1 MPDFCEM
8 LPNVTPHNPCRVK
21 GGVGEGGVGDCVSK
35 ERVFD
40 DAGTTYNIWWFLQFM
55 TMRQK

>member
-40 DAGTTYNIWWFLQFM
+40 DAGTTYNI
-55 TMRQK
+55 